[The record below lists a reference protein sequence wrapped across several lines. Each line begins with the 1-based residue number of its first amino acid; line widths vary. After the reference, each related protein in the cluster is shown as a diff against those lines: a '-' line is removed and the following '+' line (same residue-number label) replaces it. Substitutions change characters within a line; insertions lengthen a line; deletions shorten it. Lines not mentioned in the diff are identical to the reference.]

1 MNKIPKNIQSTLEIS
16 WVKLYIYTH
25 NNEGVLVMTFLFQN
39 YQRKPIEL
47 VNGEGCNVTDQ
58 LGKQYLDLTSGIGVS
73 SLGHHH
79 PVLTKALKD
88 QVDKIWH
95 TSNLYT
101 NSLQESVA
109 EKLADNKDYV
119 AFFCNSGT
127 EANEAALKLAK
138 KATGRNKVFS
148 FQQSFHGRT
157 YGAMSLTGQ
166 SSIQQGFG
174 PMLDDV
180 LYFSFNDI
188 EEIAE
193 SLNHEVAAVIV
204 ELIQGESGIH
214 VAYKGWIK
222 ELFKLCQKQ
231 GILFIVDE
239 VQTGIGRTGTL
250 FAYEQYDIEPDII
263 TSAKALAN
271 GLPLGAMLGKTYLA
285 ASFGPGS
292 HGSTFGGNPLALSVA
307 DKVLDL
313 VKQPE
318 LMENVCQ
325 RGTQFFNGLK
335 QISSKKIIDIRGKGL
350 MIGIEL
356 SDPLVLASVMNTLEK
371 QGLLTLKAGKNV
383 LRLLPPLTI
392 SQEEVALAL
401 AILEKV
407 LAG

>member
-1 MNKIPKNIQSTLEIS
+1 
-16 WVKLYIYTH
+16 
-25 NNEGVLVMTFLFQN
+25 MTFLFPN

-47 VNGEGCNVTDQ
+47 VSGKGCMVTDQ
-58 LGKQYLDLTSGIGVS
+58 SGKQYLDLTSGIGVS
-73 SLGHHH
+73 SLGHQH
-79 PVLTKALKD
+79 PLLTKALKQ

-101 NSLQESVA
+101 NSLQEAVA
-109 EKLADNKDYV
+109 EKLANHKDYV

-138 KATGRNKVFS
+138 KATGRNKILS
-148 FQQSFHGRT
+148 FHQSFHGRT

-174 PMLDDV
+174 EMLGEV
-180 LYFSFNDI
+180 AYFPFNDI
-188 EEIAE
+188 EEIADN
-193 SLNHEVAAVIV
+193 LNQEVAAVIV

-222 ELFKLCQKQ
+222 ELYKLCKKQ

-239 VQTGIGRTGTL
+239 VQTGIGRTGSL

-271 GLPLGAMLGKTYLA
+271 GLPLGAMLGKQSLA
-285 ASFGPGS
+285 QTFSPGS

-307 DKVLDL
+307 CQVLDL
-313 VKQPE
+313 VQTPE
-318 LMENVCQ
+318 IQENIQQ
-325 RGTQFFNGLK
+325 RSLQFFNGLQ

-356 SDPLVLASVMNTLEK
+356 TDSLVLTQVMNQLEK
-371 QGLLTLKAGKNV
+371 HGVLTLRAGKNV

-392 SQEEVALAL
+392 SQAEVAKAL
-401 AILEKV
+401 EIIEEV

>member
-1 MNKIPKNIQSTLEIS
+1 
-16 WVKLYIYTH
+16 
-25 NNEGVLVMTFLFQN
+25 MTFLFPN

-47 VNGEGCNVTDQ
+47 VSGKGCMVTDQ
-58 LGKQYLDLTSGIGVS
+58 SGKQYLDLTSGIGVS
-73 SLGHHH
+73 SLGHQH
-79 PVLTKALKD
+79 PVLTTALKQ

-101 NSLQESVA
+101 NSLQEAVA
-109 EKLADNKDYV
+109 EKLANHKDYV

-138 KATGRNKVFS
+138 KATGRNKILS

-174 PMLDDV
+174 EMLGEV
-180 LYFSFNDI
+180 AYFPFNDI

-193 SLNHEVAAVIV
+193 NLNQEVAAVIV

-222 ELFKLCQKQ
+222 ELYKLCKKQ

-239 VQTGIGRTGTL
+239 VQTGIGRTGSL

-271 GLPLGAMLGKTYLA
+271 GLPLGAMLGKQSLA
-285 ASFGPGS
+285 QAFSPGS

-307 DKVLDL
+307 CQVLDL
-313 VKQPE
+313 VQTPE
-318 LMENVCQ
+318 IQENIQQ
-325 RGTQFFNGLK
+325 RSSQFFNGLQ
-335 QISSKKIIDIRGKGL
+335 QIASKKIIDIRGKGL

-356 SDPLVLASVMNTLEK
+356 TDSLVLTQVMNQLENH
-371 QGLLTLKAGKNV
+371 GVLTLKAGTNV

-392 SQEEVALAL
+392 SQAEVAKAL
-401 AILEKV
+401 EIIEEV

>member
-1 MNKIPKNIQSTLEIS
+1 
-16 WVKLYIYTH
+16 
-25 NNEGVLVMTFLFQN
+25 MTFLFPN

-47 VNGEGCNVTDQ
+47 VSGKGCMVTDQ
-58 LGKQYLDLTSGIGVS
+58 SGKQYLDLTSGIGVS
-73 SLGHHH
+73 SLGHQH
-79 PVLTKALKD
+79 PVLTTALKQ

-101 NSLQESVA
+101 NSLQEAVA
-109 EKLADNKDYV
+109 EKLANHKDYV

-138 KATGRNKVFS
+138 KATGRNKILS

-174 PMLDDV
+174 EMLGEV
-180 LYFSFNDI
+180 AYFPFNDI

-193 SLNHEVAAVIV
+193 NLNQEVAAVIV

-222 ELFKLCQKQ
+222 ELYKLCKKQ

-239 VQTGIGRTGTL
+239 VQTGIGRTGSL

-271 GLPLGAMLGKTYLA
+271 GLPLGAMLGKQSLA
-285 ASFGPGS
+285 QAFSPGS

-307 DKVLDL
+307 CQVLDL
-313 VKQPE
+313 VQTPE
-318 LMENVCQ
+318 IQENIQQ
-325 RGTQFFNGLK
+325 RSSQFFNGLQ

-356 SDPLVLASVMNTLEK
+356 TDSLVLTQVMNQLENH
-371 QGLLTLKAGKNV
+371 GVLTLKAGTNV

-392 SQEEVALAL
+392 SQAEVAKAL
-401 AILEKV
+401 EIIEEV